1 MQFEESV
8 KSDNPF
14 LSRPF
19 TLDAPEQSATPAEGP
34 APASTDGSPRGSP
47 TPPAG
52 QPVFEQLPSSKITKS
67 RRIAI
72 TTLLVLAN
80 LVQVSSP

>member
-1 MQFEESV
+1 MKFESGV
-8 KSDNPF
+8 KPNGSFFAHPV
-14 LSRPF
+14 
-19 TLDAPEQSATPAEGP
+19 TLPSPTPAEGP
-34 APASTDGSPRGSP
+34 APALRDGLPQGSP

-80 LVQVSSP
+80 LVQVCKS